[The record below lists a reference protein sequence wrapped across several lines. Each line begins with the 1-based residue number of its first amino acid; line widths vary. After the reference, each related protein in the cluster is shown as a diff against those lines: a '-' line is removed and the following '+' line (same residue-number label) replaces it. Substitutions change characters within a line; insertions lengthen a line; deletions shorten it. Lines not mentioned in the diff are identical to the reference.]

1 MLSSPTIM
9 NITPALIKA
18 QKAMGDATKGSKNP
32 FFKSAY
38 SDLNSVR
45 EAVTPALHAND
56 IMILQPTVYIG
67 GKQFI
72 QTTLLHSSGEWI
84 AGVTEVTVAKL
95 NDPQA
100 AGSGIS
106 YSRRYGLMALLSVGT
121 IDDDGEK
128 AMDRAPVKLATKL
141 EDARKVPEVAA
152 APTAPT
158 SPVVKP
164 NSSFKPKK
172 AVEAAPAPQVAAP
185 QPTASNGAQT
195 NDGW

>member
-1 MLSSPTIM
+1 MLTSTSIA

-32 FFKSAY
+32 FFKSSY

-45 EAVTPALHAND
+45 EAVTPALHDND
-56 IMILQPTVYIG
+56 IAILQPTVYLG

-72 QTTLLHSSGEWI
+72 QTTLLHTSGEWI
-84 AGVTEVTVAKL
+84 AGLTEVVTSKV

-106 YSRRYGLMALLSVGT
+106 YSRRYGLMALLSVGAV
-121 IDDDGEK
+121 DDDGEK
-128 AMDRAPVKLATKL
+128 AMDRPKKEPETKASKAAPALETPVKPA
-141 EDARKVPEVAA
+141 AEVAA
-152 APTAPT
+152 TPTT
-158 SPVVKP
+158 PVVKS
-164 NSSFKPKK
+164 NGSFKPTKK
-172 AVEAAPAPQVAAP
+172 ATQEQ
-185 QPTASNGAQT
+185 S